1 MCIIKAKYGISVG
14 KINISEYSGYY
25 RHYKIFEQKLRENIL
40 K

>member
-1 MCIIKAKYGISVG
+1 MCIIKAKYGVSVG

-25 RHYKIFEQKLRENIL
+25 RHKIFEQKLRENIL